1 MKIYLYRHGETEYNK
16 ARLIQGRGID
26 SNLNEKGNAQAAA
39 FFEAYKT
46 IPFDCLFTSTLK
58 RTQQT
63 AAPFEALG
71 IPVKR
76 RAALDEISWGDWEGQ
91 SASQEMSNDYL
102 AMLEAWG
109 NGIYDHSLANGD
121 SARSMQQRLQ
131 PFVEELL
138 ALDYEQVLVCSHGGT
153 LGFLIPL
160 LLGEPLSK
168 MPTYKH
174 YNTGLDIFEYKEGV
188 ATLLLQNDRTHT
200 S

>member
-1 MKIYLYRHGETEYNK
+1 MKIYLYRHGETEHNK

-26 SNLNEKGNAQAAA
+26 SNLNATGRAQAAA
-39 FFEAYKT
+39 FFEVYKGV
-46 IPFDCLFTSTLK
+46 PFDCLFTSELQ

-76 RAALDEISWGDWEGQ
+76 RAALDEISWGDWEGK

-102 AMLEAWG
+102 EMLTAWG
-109 NGIYDHSLANGD
+109 EGNYACSLANGD
-121 SARSMQQRLQ
+121 SALSMQQRLQ

-138 ALDYEQVLVCSHGGT
+138 ALKYKQVLVCSHGGT
-153 LGFLIPL
+153 LGFLLPL
-160 LLGEPLSK
+160 LLEEPLST
-168 MPTYKH
+168 MPSYKH
-174 YNTGLDIFEYKEGV
+174 HNTGLDIFEYKEGTG
-188 ATLLLQNDRTHT
+188 TLLVQNDTTHA